1 VERAFASVTPG
12 CFKESGAQP
21 VKRAAALIAS
31 WRCRLLRRLESLFSN
46 WSWGSLAKPRLHPR
60 DPLKNAAQPV
70 KRATARIASWRCRL
84 LRRLESL
91 FSKWSWGFARKAS
104 LHPRLYAVACFAG
117 YIKRFRRPCFAGY
130 KLNTD

>member
-12 CFKESGAQP
+12 CFKERRPARETGDSAHRL
-21 VKRAAALIAS
+21 VALPPAS
-31 WRCRLLRRLESLFSN
+31 QARIFIFKLVLGFARKAS
-46 WSWGSLAKPRLHPR
+46 PPPQ
-60 DPLKNAAQPV
+60 DPLKKAAQPV